1 MRVFDLLFKQ
11 YTSHK
16 LEDCLNYKVNG
27 KWVKFS
33 TSKVIAIS
41 SRIAMTLL
49 DKGIKKGD
57 RVGLVSEN
65 RPEWNFIDLACQ
77 QIGAV
82 LVPMYPNIGSKDYR
96 YIISE
101 AEIKLM
107 FVSNKDIL
115 SKVQDATEK
124 LDVDIYT
131 FNKISG
137 QENWKTLLEA
147 SASRD
152 INELKPHMAQV
163 GKDDLLTIIYTS
175 GTTGN
180 PKGVMLTHNNVV
192 SSAKS
197 LVKNSTLEPG
207 ERALSFLPLN
217 HVFERTLVYTYM
229 YLSVA
234 VYYAE
239 SLETI
244 GDNLKELKPQTFNT
258 VPRLLEKVYDK
269 IIKKSNELSG
279 IKKGI
284 FNWAI
289 NLGLKYEP
297 GQDMGVIYKKQLDVA
312 RKLVF
317 SKWQEALGGNIKQ
330 IGCGA
335 ASLQDRLARV
345 FWAADIKILEGYGLT
360 ETSPVVTSSAVD
372 SYRVGCVGNVVD
384 GVEIKL
390 GEDGELLVKGPNVM
404 KGYYKKP
411 DLTAEVIQDGWLK
424 TGDIG
429 VIEDGFLRITD
440 RKKEMFKTSGG
451 LYIAPQ
457 QMENKLKESTL
468 IEQAMVVGDGKKF
481 PGALIVPNYEELV
494 EEAGKRFIMAAD
506 LGEMVKDPQIIDLFA
521 AEMEK
526 VNKELGQWEKIKEFR
541 LVPSSWT
548 LESGELT
555 PTMKLKRRVI
565 SEKFA
570 EFIHDIYKDDGSEL
584 FNNLEE
590 VDMEQVE
597 REIAEEI
604 KND

>member
-27 KWVKFS
+27 KWLKFS

-152 INELKPHMAQV
+152 INELKPHRAQV

-289 NLGLKYEP
+289 NLGLKYDP

-390 GEDGELLVKGPNVM
+390 GEDGEVLVKGPNVM

-451 LYIAPQ
+451 KYVAPQ
-457 QMENKLKESTL
+457 LLENRFKQSQF
-468 IEQAMVVGDGKKF
+468 IEQIMVVGEGEKM
-481 PGALIVPNYEELV
+481 PAALIQPNFEYLYDWAKEHNITWGENSDIILNAEV
-494 EEAGKRFIMAAD
+494 ISCFQQEVDMANED
-506 LGEMVKDPQIIDLFA
+506 FA
-521 AEMEK
+521 KWEK
-526 VNKELGQWEKIKEFR
+526 VKQFR
-541 LVPSSWT
+541 LTPDVWSVDD
-548 LESGELT
+548 GHLT
-555 PTMKLKRRVI
+555 PTMKLRRKIVK
-565 SEKFA
+565 EMYL
-570 EFIHDIYKDDGSEL
+570 DLYDNIYG
-584 FNNLEE
+584 
-590 VDMEQVE
+590 
-597 REIAEEI
+597 R
-604 KND
+604 